1 MKAYNVKKENL
12 TERILKVVD
21 RDIQSVREKAV
32 DVETYNDLIMEVAD
46 LSIKNPGVV
55 LFFRGQQEIY
65 RAKKYATLYPSIF
78 RNKKDKV
85 MSDFNKL
92 EIASNLLKGMI
103 GDYKDGYNQNEINEI
118 QNIELLRHSLLQHYE
133 ICGTPLLDVSQSLKV
148 ACSFALS
155 NNKGERVKDGY
166 IFVLALPYVNGRIT
180 VNYDEYITNIR
191 LLSIGTSISK
201 RPYFQ
206 EGYMVRSIYDVFDY
220 DTKEEYD
227 FKNRLLA
234 IYHIKNNKKFWGSEH
249 ILEKDQLYPMKDSMK
264 EIAADITK
272 QIDKTIISKDMDIV
286 RGFLYQWNLLEKY
299 IKNSSNLRNR
309 HDGKYYN
316 YYKDGLDTL
325 VNQGILPNRYRGE
338 INDIKSFR
346 NKLVHRT
353 EIVSDS
359 EIVYYINEVNNII
372 QILKL

>member
-1 MKAYNVKKENL
+1 MKSYTVRKENL
-12 TERILKVVD
+12 TERMLKVVGK
-21 RDIQSVREKAV
+21 DIPSVKEKAV
-32 DVETYNDLIMEVAD
+32 EVNTYGDLIMEIAD

-55 LFFRGQQEIY
+55 LFFRGQHEIH
-65 RAKKYATLYPSIF
+65 RAKKYASLYPSIF
-78 RNKKDKV
+78 RSKKDQV

-92 EIASNLLKGMI
+92 EFASDLLKVII
-103 GDYKDGYNQNEINEI
+103 GDYKDAYNQSEINEI

-133 ICGTPLLDVSQSLKV
+133 ICGTPLLDVTQSLKV

-155 NNKGERVKDGY
+155 NEKGDMLIDGY

-234 IYHIKNNKKFWGSEH
+234 IYHIKNNNKFWGSEH
-249 ILEKDQLYPMKDSMK
+249 ILKNDQLYPVEDSMK
-264 EIAADITK
+264 DIAAQITK
-272 QIDKTIISKDMDIV
+272 QIDKTIISKDRDIV

-316 YYKDGLDTL
+316 YYKDGLETL
-325 VNQGILPNRYRGE
+325 VKKEVLPMNYFRE

-346 NKLVHRT
+346 NRLVHRT
-353 EIVSDS
+353 EIISDS
-359 EIVYYINEVNNII
+359 EVVFYTKKVNDII
-372 QILKL
+372 QILMI

>member
-155 NNKGERVKDGY
+155 NSKGERVRDGY

-206 EGYMVRSIYDVFDY
+206 EGYMVRSIYNVFDY

-316 YYKDGLDTL
+316 YYKDGLDIL

>member
-1 MKAYNVKKENL
+1 MKSYTVRKENL
-12 TERILKVVD
+12 TERILNIVD
-21 RDIQSVREKAV
+21 DDTQAVKETAIDI
-32 DVETYNDLIMEVAD
+32 DTYSDLIMEVAD

-55 LFFRGQQEIY
+55 LFFRGQHEIH
-65 RAKKYATLYPSIF
+65 RAKKYASLYPSIF
-78 RNKKDKV
+78 RSKKGKV
-85 MSDFNKL
+85 LSDFKKL
-92 EIASNLLKGMI
+92 EYASDLLKVI
-103 GDYKDGYNQNEINEI
+103 IEDYKDEYNQNAINEI
-118 QNIELLRHSLLQHYE
+118 QNIELLRHSLLQHYG
-133 ICGTPLLDVSQSLKV
+133 ICGTPLLDITQSLKV
-148 ACSFALS
+148 ACSFSLS
-155 NNKGERVKDGY
+155 SEKGDMFKDGY

-234 IYHIKNNKKFWGSEH
+234 IYHIKNNKRFWGPEH
-249 ILEKDQLYPMKDSMK
+249 ILKKEQLYPKEDSMK
-264 EIAADITK
+264 EIADQITK
-272 QIDKTIISKDMDIV
+272 QLDKTIISEDRDIV
-286 RGFLYQWNLLEKY
+286 RGFLHRWNLLEKN

-309 HDGKYYN
+309 NDGKYYN
-316 YYKDGLDTL
+316 YFKDGLETL
-325 VNQGILPNRYRGE
+325 VKKEDLPRRFFSE

-353 EIVSDS
+353 EFIPDS
-359 EIVYYINEVNNII
+359 EIVYYTNKVNDIVQMLNI
-372 QILKL
+372 